1 MSHELGRKQVSLT
14 VFENEPT
21 ARMAEQRLQQ
31 EGIPCVVRSLRG
43 GPGLWGSTYNIPHD
57 LLVNEEDEMRAR
69 DILDVPPQEI
79 EERERAA
86 RDPSEK
92 PQSMPFWMLTL
103 IMIVIVTV
111 LAIAVVVGSR
121 ATT

>member
-1 MSHELGRKQVSLT
+1 MSQERGRKQVSLT

-79 EERERAA
+79 AERGWAA
-86 RDPSEK
+86 SGPSEK

-111 LAIAVVVGSR
+111 LAMAVVVGSR

>member
-1 MSHELGRKQVSLT
+1 MSHELGRKQISLT

-103 IMIVIVTV
+103 VIVTV

>member
-1 MSHELGRKQVSLT
+1 MSHELGRKQISLT

-79 EERERAA
+79 AEREWAA
-86 RDPSEK
+86 SGPSEK

-103 IMIVIVTV
+103 IMIVIATV

>member
-69 DILDVPPQEI
+69 DILDVPPQDI

>member
-69 DILDVPPQEI
+69 DILDVPPQEM
-79 EERERAA
+79 EELERAA

-92 PQSMPFWMLTL
+92 PQSMPVWMLTL